1 MNSKR
6 NILHYRMRGKI
17 SVLYEQNYDII
28 QFNNKLFSLDNGI
41 QGGEESTSLTSFC
54 YSYMASIL
62 FSLNWILEECEGTAQ
77 HGTKLDKHYKEIQVR
92 AHNSIERV

>member
-41 QGGEESTSLTSFC
+41 QGGRNLLVLQAFVIPTWQVYFFPLIESLKSMRGQHSMEQSLTSIIKRFKC
-54 YSYMASIL
+54 VRTIQL
-62 FSLNWILEECEGTAQ
+62 
-77 HGTKLDKHYKEIQVR
+77 KE
-92 AHNSIERV
+92 S